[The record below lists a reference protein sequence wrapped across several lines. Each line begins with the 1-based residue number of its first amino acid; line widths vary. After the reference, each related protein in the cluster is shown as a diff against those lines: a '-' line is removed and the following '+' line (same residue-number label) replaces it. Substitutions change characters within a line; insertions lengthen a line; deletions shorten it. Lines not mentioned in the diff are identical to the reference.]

1 MGLFW
6 ECYRFFYWLLQS
18 CARDWVSVVKTALWD
33 CFGNAIASFIGY
45 YKVARET
52 GSVLCQTALWDCFG
66 NAIASSI
73 CYYKVARDWVSVVS
87 NCTMGLFWECY
98 RFFYWL
104 FTKLC
109 AILGQ
114 CCVKLHCRIVWERYR
129 LFYWLLRSCAGN
141 WFGVTPNQHHGIVV
155 GMLSF
160 PLRPLK
166 RLPQRLSL
174 KHNLQMAQ
182 TERSEKG
189 IDEHIS
195 PQKIC
200 PKSNQHQCSPNINM
214 H

>member
-1 MGLFW
+1 MLSLLLLAITKLRARLGQCCENCTMGLFW
-6 ECYRFFYWLLQS
+6 ERYCFFYWLLQS
-18 CARDWVSVVKTALWD
+18 CTRDWVSIVSNCTMGLFWERYRFFYLLLQS
-33 CFGNAIASFIGY
+33 C
-45 YKVARET
+45 
-52 GSVLCQTALWDCFG
+52 
-66 NAIASSI
+66 
-73 CYYKVARDWVSVVS
+73 ARDWVSVVS

-98 RFFYWL
+98 HFFYWL
-104 FTKLC
+104 FTKLR
-109 AILGQ
+109 ARLGQ
-114 CCVKLHCRIVWERYR
+114 CCVKLHCGIVWERYR
-129 LFYWLLRSCAGN
+129 FFYWLLRSCAGN
-141 WFGVTPNQHHGIVV
+141 WFGVNPNQHHGIVV

>member
-1 MGLFW
+1 M
-6 ECYRFFYWLLQS
+6 LL
-18 CARDWVSVVKTALWD
+18 LL
-33 CFGNAIASFIGY
+33 AI
-45 YKVARET
+45 
-52 GSVLCQTALWDCFG
+52 
-66 NAIASSI
+66 
-73 CYYKVARDWVSVVS
+73 
-87 NCTMGLFWECY
+87 
-98 RFFYWL
+98 
-104 FTKLC
+104 TKLHARLGQYC
-109 AILGQ
+109 VKLHYGIVLGTLSLLLFAITKLRARLGQ
-114 CCVKLHCRIVWERYR
+114 CCVKLHCGIVWERYR
-129 LFYWLLRSCAGN
+129 FFYWLLRSCAGN
-141 WFGVTPNQHHGIVV
+141 WFGVTPNQHLGIVV